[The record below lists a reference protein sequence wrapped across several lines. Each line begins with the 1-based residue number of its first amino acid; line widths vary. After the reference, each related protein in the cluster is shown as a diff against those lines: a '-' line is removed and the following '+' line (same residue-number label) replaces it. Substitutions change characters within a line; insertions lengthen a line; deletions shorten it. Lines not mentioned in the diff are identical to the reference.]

1 MVVLAVAGCCG
12 GGTTHKC
19 DFTPPNESGIDA
31 GSDGPMLCGT
41 QLCENGQVCCLTK
54 APPLANC
61 IDPAKF
67 QELHC
72 EKMDLPCFRPPD
84 CPMGLTCCLGLE
96 DLTVSC
102 RPQILCPG
110 DGVKT
115 VIACETIQDCP
126 FNAPSCNLL
135 TTVPDPKTGMD
146 ADFNVCGPAAAA
158 SEDLA
163 STAQSALRSSAPHR

>member
-1 MVVLAVAGCCG
+1 MMVALTLAGCCG

-19 DFTPPNESGIDA
+19 DFTPPNQPNDG

-61 IDPAKF
+61 IDPGKF
-67 QELHC
+67 QELGC
-72 EKMDLPCFRPPD
+72 EKMDLPCFKPLD
-84 CPMGLTCCLGLE
+84 CPTGLTCCLGLE
-96 DLTVSC
+96 DLTVTC

-115 VIACETIQDCP
+115 LIACETIQDCP
-126 FNAPSCNLL
+126 FNAPSCNFL
-135 TTVPDPKTGMD
+135 TTVMD
-146 ADFNVCGPAAAA
+146 MDFNVCGPVPSAAEDQAV
-158 SEDLA
+158 SE
-163 STAQSALRSSAPHR
+163 QSALRGPVPRR